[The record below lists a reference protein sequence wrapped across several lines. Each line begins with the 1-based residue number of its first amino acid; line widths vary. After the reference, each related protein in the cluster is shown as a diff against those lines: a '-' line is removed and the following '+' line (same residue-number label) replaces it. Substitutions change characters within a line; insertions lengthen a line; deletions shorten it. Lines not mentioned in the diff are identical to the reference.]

1 MKYKFLVLLIFLAI
15 LIGGCTINKN
25 NFEKDTLNI
34 AEIFQNCISEVRYL
48 KRSEIN
54 ELNKYLNKYEKI
66 ESPKKEVIVDLY
78 SDFLL
83 SHTHLKESDEVE
95 VNKYLQKMSEQ
106 LKEVTS
112 N

>member
-1 MKYKFLVLLIFLAI
+1 MKYKFLVLLILLAI

-25 NFEKDTLNI
+25 NFDKDTLHI

-54 ELNKYLNKYEKI
+54 ELNKYLNKYENL
-66 ESPKKEVIVDLY
+66 ESPKKEVLVDIY

-83 SHTHLKESDEVE
+83 SHTHLNESDEEE
-95 VNKYLQKMSEQ
+95 VNNYFQKMSER